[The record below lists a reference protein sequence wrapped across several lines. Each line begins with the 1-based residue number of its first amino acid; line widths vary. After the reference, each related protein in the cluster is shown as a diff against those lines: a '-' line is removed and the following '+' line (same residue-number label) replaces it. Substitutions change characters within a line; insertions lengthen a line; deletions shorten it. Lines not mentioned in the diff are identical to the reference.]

1 MNRFIIVD
9 GLPYLFADGKAF
21 ACRWD
26 DKGFTVGAEVNLTAA
41 PDWTYSELSILAK
54 CAGNLDSINP
64 AETGET
70 EADDSNQPAETGE
83 TEALEKLTVAELK
96 TIAADAGIEVKA
108 RSSKAEIIA
117 AIKENE

>member
-96 TIAADAGIEVKA
+96 KIAADAGIEVKA